1 MKPISVF
8 EHERIESLSE
18 VEKSALDK
26 LLGPR
31 SEQMFD
37 LDRREVQATSF
48 VGVVQLGPRSVQVLP
63 KMHRAG
69 LPASECERHAT
80 ANLLFLLSYTGK
92 LRVTGPEISQL
103 TERPTPLSEILYW
116 IFARQLWEVVRR
128 ELLRGYDPIPL
139 LALLRQGVYD
149 RAFVTEDHSP
159 GTSVMTKRATVHSRC
174 RTFTG
179 QTRRIMGCGRRKR
192 SQRRIGLPSFPL
204 FSSVQLLIC

>member
-8 EHERIESLSE
+8 EHEPIESLSN
-18 VEKSALDK
+18 VEKFVLDK

-37 LDRREVQATSF
+37 LDWREARATSF
-48 VGVVQLGPRSVQVLP
+48 VGVVQLGRRSVQVLP
-63 KMHRAG
+63 KIHRAG

-116 IFARQLWEVVRR
+116 IFARQLWEAVRR
-128 ELLRGYDPIPL
+128 ELLRGYVAVEERLEVMKGRWLVAAQARRSDGW
-139 LALLRQGVYD
+139 RGDRFDVRYD
-149 RAFVTEDHSP
+149 EFTEDN
-159 GTSVMTKRATVHSRC
+159 
-174 RTFTG
+174 
-179 QTRRIMGCGRRKR
+179 
-192 SQRRIGLPSFPL
+192 LPNRL
-204 FSSVQLLIC
+204 FSA